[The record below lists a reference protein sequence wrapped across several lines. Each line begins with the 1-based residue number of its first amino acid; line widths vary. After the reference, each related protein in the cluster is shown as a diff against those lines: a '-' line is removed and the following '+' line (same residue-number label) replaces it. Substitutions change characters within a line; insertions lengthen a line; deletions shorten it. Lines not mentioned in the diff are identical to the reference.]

1 MSDESFL
8 ISCEAGVA
16 RITLNRQQRR
26 NALTRAML
34 IGLTEQLGKLAND
47 PSVRLIELTANG
59 SVFCAGM
66 DLGEMKDRAGQSGPE
81 DWLQDSAVYRDLLLA
96 IIDAPQ
102 PVMAIV
108 QGPILAG
115 GVGLVLACDLVIAT
129 DNTWFSLP
137 ETQRGI
143 TASMVTP
150 LLIRK
155 AGVGNAG
162 HLLLSN
168 LQVKATDMNGWGLCQ
183 SVVTVDELESEA
195 ARWRESILLGS
206 GSALAATKKQL
217 KSFSGK
223 VNQQLDEATKLSAQA
238 RGTDDA
244 AEGLAAFLEKRKPEW
259 QSKCL

>member
-8 ISCEAGVA
+8 VSCESGVA

-26 NALTRAML
+26 NALTRSML
-34 IGLTEQLGKLAND
+34 IGLTEQFGKLATD
-47 PSVRLIELTANG
+47 SSVRLIELTANG
-59 SVFCAGM
+59 TVFCAGM
-66 DLGEMKDRAGQSGPE
+66 DLGEMKDRASQSGPE
-81 DWLQDSAVYRDLLLA
+81 DWLQDSQVYRDLLLA

-102 PVMAIV
+102 PVLAIV
-108 QGPILAG
+108 QGPVLAG
-115 GVGLVLACDLVIAT
+115 GVGLVLACDLVIAS
-129 DNTWFSLP
+129 DNVWFSLP

-168 LQVKATDMNGWGLCQ
+168 LQIKASEMAGWGICQ
-183 SVVTVDELESEA
+183 SVVAADDLEQTAS
-195 ARWRESILLGS
+195 RWRKSILVGS
-206 GSALAATKKQL
+206 FSALAATKKQL
-217 KSFSGK
+217 TGFSGD
-223 VNQQLDEATKLSAQA
+223 VRQQLDEATKLSAQA

-244 AEGLAAFLEKRKPEW
+244 AEGLAAFLEKRKPNW
-259 QSKCL
+259 QTD